1 MVLECAALAN
11 AGLIVTG
18 DRDLLV
24 LDPYRNTRIVT
35 VRQYLD
41 EYA

>member
-1 MVLECAALAN
+1 MRRSRQRE
-11 AGLIVTG
+11 LIVTG

-24 LDPYRNTRIVT
+24 LGSYRNIRIVT
-35 VRQYLD
+35 PRQYLD